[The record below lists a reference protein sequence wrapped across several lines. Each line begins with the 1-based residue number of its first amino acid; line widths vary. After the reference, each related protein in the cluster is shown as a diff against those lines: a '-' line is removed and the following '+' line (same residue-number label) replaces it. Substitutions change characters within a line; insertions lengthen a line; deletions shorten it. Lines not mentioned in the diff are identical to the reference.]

1 MPSQKILE
9 EKKTVVAGIKEDLEN
24 SKGTVI
30 VDSRGLTVEEDTALR
45 VALRKAG
52 VKYVVHKN
60 TLVTKAVEG
69 TSMEGLTKYLKGPSA
84 IATAP
89 DYTSAAKILSEYA
102 KKYKQLSVKGGFCDG
117 EVLDAAG
124 VERLANVPSKEG
136 LLSMLLSALTGNIRG
151 FAVAV
156 KAVAEKKEQQGA

>member
-9 EKKTVVAGIKEDLEN
+9 EKKGIVAGIKDDLTN
-24 SKGTVI
+24 SKATVI
-30 VDSRGLTVEEDTALR
+30 VDGRGLTVEEDTALR

-60 TLVTKAVEG
+60 TLVTKAIEG
-69 TSMEGLTKYLKGPSA
+69 TEMEGLKEFLKGPSA
-84 IATAP
+84 IATAE
-89 DYTSAAKILSEYA
+89 DYTAAAKVLSEYA
-102 KKYKQLSVKGGFCDG
+102 KKFKQLTVKGGFCDG
-117 EVLDAAG
+117 QVLDPAG
-124 VERLANVPSKEG
+124 VERLSNIPSKEG

-156 KAVAEKKEQQGA
+156 KAVAEKKEQEA

>member
-1 MPSQKILE
+1 MSANLE
-9 EKKTVVAGIKEDLEN
+9 AKKALVEEIKEKIN
-24 SKGTVI
+24 SAISLTF
-30 VDSRGLTVEEDTALR
+30 VDYCGLTVEEDTALR

-69 TSMEGLTKYLKGPSA
+69 TAMEGLTKYLKGPSA

-117 EVLDAAG
+117 EVLDPAG

-156 KAVAEKKEQQGA
+156 KAVAEQKEQQSA